1 MSAAALALGG
11 GLALCAA
18 AGAAVALVALAAR
31 LGELRAEVH
40 ELRAEVHELRVELR
54 ERMPA
59 RLAPRSAGPMPRGEC

>member
-18 AGAAVALVALAAR
+18 AGAAVALAAR
-31 LGELRAEVH
+31 LG

>member
-40 ELRAEVHELRVELR
+40 ELRVELR
-54 ERMPA
+54 ERMPV
-59 RLAPRSAGPMPRGEC
+59 RLAPRSPGPMPRGEC

>member
-31 LGELRAEVH
+31 LGELRAEVR
-40 ELRAEVHELRVELR
+40 ELRAEVR

-59 RLAPRSAGPMPRGEC
+59 RPRSPGPMLRGEC

>member
-18 AGAAVALVALAAR
+18 AGAAVALVSLAAR
-31 LGELRAEVH
+31 LG

-59 RLAPRSAGPMPRGEC
+59 RLAPRSPGPMPRGEC